1 MKRIQAVL
9 TAVLTTLLCIVLL
22 GVLVHFAYIRRPCTE
37 EISVV
42 PHIDPDTSVDEF
54 LYTTCKYYLSDS
66 TDKTFSVRRNITR

>member
-1 MKRIQAVL
+1 MNRIQAVL

-22 GVLVHFAYIRRPCTE
+22 GVLVHLAYIRRPCTE

-42 PHIDPDTSVDEF
+42 PHINPDMRVDEF
-54 LYTTCKYYLSDS
+54 IYTTCKYYLSDS